1 MGPWYGGFFRK
12 EPVRTAIQPNPTLR
26 REVLRD
32 SLPATVRLLGDK
44 QAGAIS
50 TGLIED
56 YVALDWLEWR
66 GGSLKLTITGENVC
80 KQVTQQR

>member
-1 MGPWYGGFFRK
+1 M
-12 EPVRTAIQPNPTLR
+12 R

-32 SLPATVRLLGDK
+32 SLPATVRLLGEN

-50 TGLIED
+50 ASLIED

-66 GGSLKLTITGENVC
+66 GGSLRLTITGENVC
-80 KQVTQQR
+80 KQVAQQR